1 MSLYLGWGILILGLI
16 FLLWASRSRRTRT
29 RRGRGEGKATVVES
43 GMYAVVRHPEFL
55 GHTLIFVGLVLIAQY
70 WASIR

>member
-1 MSLYLGWGILILGLI
+1 MGDINPRTHILALGKP
-16 FLLWASRSRRTRT
+16 FAQDAHASRE
-29 RRGRGEGKATVVES
+29 GEGKATVVES

>member
-1 MSLYLGWGILILGLI
+1 MSVPPMGILILGLI
-16 FLLWASRSRRTRT
+16 FLLLASRSRKNARASRE
-29 RRGRGEGKATVVES
+29 GGEGKATVVES
-43 GMYAVVRHPEFL
+43 GMYTVVRHPEFL